1 MKTCPHCGS
10 LAFDDLDTCYGCM
23 YRFGISA
30 PVQDCPASRERGTCG
45 GAGSDDPAGLED
57 SRQGVGIR
65 GEPPHDSGR
74 VPGGVGAASVL
85 DSREWERFENRLQH
99 EYERFEQKG
108 GGASVAGMVDPGA
121 ASEPVAILSCR
132 TQGGE
137 EARYPL
143 RRGGSLDIGRSS
155 RCDVVLSAP
164 SVSRMHA
171 RVEANS
177 DGIWLEDLG
186 SSNHT
191 YVQGA
196 AISGRVQLRV
206 GDGFL
211 ICGSYLRVESPGT
224 GDDPMERNMASTLP
238 H

>member
-108 GGASVAGMVDPGA
+108 GGASVAGMADPGA

-132 TQGGE
+132 TQGG
-137 EARYPL
+137 
-143 RRGGSLDIGRSS
+143 RG
-155 RCDVVLSAP
+155 SALP
-164 SVSRMHA
+164 
-171 RVEANS
+171 
-177 DGIWLEDLG
+177 
-186 SSNHT
+186 T
-191 YVQGA
+191 P
-196 AISGRVQLRV
+196 SGRKPRYRTFIAMRCRV
-206 GDGFL
+206 
-211 ICGSYLRVESPGT
+211 VGT
-224 GDDPMERNMASTLP
+224 
-238 H
+238 